1 MEEFVGAFSQDD
13 RFQRRAEKRIKLSL
27 SQRGKGLEKSK
38 IRSVYWRLFLGCLDS
53 KSTSAWASQ
62 VAKQRKRY
70 SDLRDKFTIDPLAA
84 KGGDLAVNN
93 PLSQAS
99 NSPWQTYYKDAELTK
114 TIQLDLD
121 RTHPDRPFFQEPASQ
136 KMMLNVL
143 FVWAKL
149 NPEYSYRQGM
159 NELLSPILWT
169 LAQDAC
175 FHQGEVVAAATG
187 TTATTQE
194 SGGAAAAA
202 GDRLAREILRKDFVE
217 HDCFVLFDRLM
228 EGMKKYF
235 AVQQRP
241 EPSENKSKRGKPKE
255 TPIVLK
261 CTELQDKYLRS
272 VDPELYEHLKDE
284 DIQPTLYFL
293 RWVRLLFSRE
303 FHIDDVRTI
312 WDHLLASRL
321 VDGADLSAAMT
332 DLPLMPH
339 MCMAMC
345 LYVRGELVHADNSNI
360 LRRLLRYPPVE
371 DVLVL
376 VRRASQLIRG
386 GRESGTGTTPAPP
399 GSPTREARGA
409 KKKGGTNESRRGRRS
424 DGKSRSGRR
433 QKGSKSPV
441 RRLKGFVNK
450 VGTLFKKKKR
460 ETKVTLRKRI
470 SGLEQQLAQQEAQLG
485 QMTKMAG
492 ILSSIAASLK
502 DEVGKR
508 SGDESA
514 DVKFVLTYVAQI
526 VSVKDVLLGRMEADT
541 VLDVHCAPDTPLQQE
556 TEMERD
562 SEQERDPLGA
572 APAAASGEDDGKGG
586 ARADAGS
593 GVGSDDEADSG
604 APPPQ
609 RDDANSAGGAE
620 GSVNSDAEKGDA
632 SDGIVAGS
640 TGGVREPSEGGRQVS
655 STGDKSQSAAVVA
668 AVDKMTSDLFGDES
682 DEDDVKAINEVKS
695 ALEKAGFGGTEDG
708 DESDTLEDL
717 LQQRAGVQQA
727 NARPAAASPATQIPI
742 AAIKRK
748 ERSKEELAKK
758 HEALLEDLL
767 GDDEDTSANP
777 GFADGVDDD
786 DDIFG

>member
-1 MEEFVGAFSQDD
+1 
-13 RFQRRAEKRIKLSL
+13 
-27 SQRGKGLEKSK
+27 
-38 IRSVYWRLFLGCLDS
+38 
-53 KSTSAWASQ
+53 
-62 VAKQRKRY
+62 
-70 SDLRDKFTIDPLAA
+70 
-84 KGGDLAVNN
+84 
-93 PLSQAS
+93 
-99 NSPWQTYYKDAELTK
+99 
-114 TIQLDLD
+114 
-121 RTHPDRPFFQEPASQ
+121 
-136 KMMLNVL
+136 MMLNVL
-143 FVWAKL
+143 FVWAK
-149 NPEYSYRQGM
+149 
-159 NELLSPILWT
+159 
-169 LAQDAC
+169 AQPGVLVSAGHERAAVSDSVDAC
-175 FHQGEVVAAATG
+175 PGRVLPPGREVVAAATG

-194 SGGAAAAA
+194 SGGAAEAA
-202 GDRLAREILRKDFVE
+202 GDWLAREIFRKDFVE

-241 EPSENKSKRGKPKE
+241 EPSSENKSKRGKPKE

-321 VDGADLSAAMT
+321 ADGADLSAHDRLAS
-332 DLPLMPH
+332 DAAH
-339 MCMAMC
+339 
-345 LYVRGELVHADNSNI
+345 VHGHACTC
-360 LRRLLRYPPVE
+360 E
-371 DVLVL
+371 
-376 VRRASQLIRG
+376 ASSSTQTIPISCAVCCGIRPWKTCSCSCAAPRSMIRG

-556 TEMERD
+556 TEMEAIP
-562 SEQERDPLGA
+562 SKSATHLGA
-572 APAAASGEDDGKGG
+572 APAAASGEDDGKG
-586 ARADAGS
+586 
-593 GVGSDDEADSG
+593 VC
-604 APPPQ
+604 
-609 RDDANSAGGAE
+609 
-620 GSVNSDAEKGDA
+620 
-632 SDGIVAGS
+632 
-640 TGGVREPSEGGRQVS
+640 
-655 STGDKSQSAAVVA
+655 
-668 AVDKMTSDLFGDES
+668 
-682 DEDDVKAINEVKS
+682 
-695 ALEKAGFGGTEDG
+695 
-708 DESDTLEDL
+708 
-717 LQQRAGVQQA
+717 
-727 NARPAAASPATQIPI
+727 
-742 AAIKRK
+742 
-748 ERSKEELAKK
+748 
-758 HEALLEDLL
+758 
-767 GDDEDTSANP
+767 
-777 GFADGVDDD
+777 
-786 DDIFG
+786 